1 MPLIVHTARSSAM
14 PIADALHVSIPGN
27 EEVGDS
33 FGHRGIGWAF
43 CPTKQLRDQ
52 YRAKVAKGEDSD
64 RFWLNCCRFYVE
76 RMRLSYQRNR
86 PAWLTLLSW
95 QHVVLIG
102 EEKEAR
108 RCFSTVLVDEVLKK
122 MPGVQY
128 MGEL

>member
-1 MPLIVHTARSSAM
+1 VPLIVHTARSSSM

-27 EEVGDS
+27 EAAGDK

-43 CPTKQLRDQ
+43 CPTRQLRDQ
-52 YRAKVAKGEDSD
+52 YRAKVAKGEDTD
-64 RFWLNCCRFYVE
+64 RFWLNCCSYYVE
-76 RMRLSYQRNR
+76 RMRLSYRNNHA
-86 PAWLTLLSW
+86 AWKTLFSW

-102 EEKEAR
+102 EEQEAR

-122 MPGVQY
+122 MGAKY